1 MSFGTTNPVPY
12 ATDGAST
19 RQVLDGV
26 LVQQG
31 TDWYL
36 RVDGSSSLWGPVQHT
51 GSAKAGDTVCC
62 AVSQEGA
69 LYIVWPAGGSSGG
82 DGSGNID
89 GGKPDSV
96 YGGLPLIDGN
106 GVNRS

>member
-1 MSFGTTNPVPY
+1 MSIGTQPQPY
-12 ATDGAST
+12 GTDGAST
-19 RQVLDGV
+19 REILEGV
-26 LVQQG
+26 LLQQNNE
-31 TDWYL
+31 WYL

-51 GSAKAGDTVCC
+51 GSAKVNDLVCV

-69 LYIVWPAGGSSGG
+69 LYVVYPAGGSGG
-82 DGSGNID
+82 DSSGNID
-89 GGKPDSV
+89 GGEPDSV